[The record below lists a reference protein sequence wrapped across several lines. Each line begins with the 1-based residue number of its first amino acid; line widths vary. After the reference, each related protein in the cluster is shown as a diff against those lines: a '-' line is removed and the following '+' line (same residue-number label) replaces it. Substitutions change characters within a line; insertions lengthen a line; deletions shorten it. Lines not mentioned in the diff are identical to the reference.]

1 MRRRSSGKI
10 RMRWPKV
17 DTVNTSR
24 FLLSLRETSHL
35 WRCLASAVTFFLVLL
50 VVGCEEPKKKEIL
63 EKTVPYVLT
72 TEIRVDNRNLLTISG
87 TIKARYETPKAFQVG
102 GRIISRKVDSG
113 SKVQEGDLLFA
124 LDPRDFDEAVASA
137 QAMVAGAE
145 AILGTAKTELER
157 QKKLAAERATSEQ
170 SVERAKLAEQT
181 ALSQLSSAKSGLMQA
196 RNARSYSELRASTAG
211 VLVEVL
217 GEVGQVVGPGQ
228 TVAILA
234 QEGEREI
241 EVFLADGSNP
251 PSAGLFLLPG
261 GERVSCELREVA
273 GAADPVS
280 RSWRARY
287 RVKQGPTDLPL
298 GVVVQCVL
306 FGKEMDT
313 DVVSVPLTALDER
326 SGGARIW
333 RIKEGKASSVPVKV
347 VALETENAR
356 VKTDLAAG
364 EKVIAFGTHL
374 LNEGMEVRERS
385 Q

>member
-1 MRRRSSGKI
+1 MG
-10 RMRWPKV
+10 
-17 DTVNTSR
+17 
-24 FLLSLRETSHL
+24 
-35 WRCLASAVTFFLVLL
+35 SAFAVPVAFCF
-50 VVGCEEPKKKEIL
+50 VVFVIGCEERKKSEIR
-63 EKTVPYVLT
+63 EKIVPYVLT

-145 AILGTAKTELER
+145 AILGTARTELDR
-157 QKKLAAERATSEQ
+157 QMKLATERATSEQ

-181 ALSQLSSAKSGLMQA
+181 ALSQLNSAKSGLMQA

-211 VLVEVL
+211 ILVEVL

-241 EVFLADGSNP
+241 EVYLADGSNP
-251 PSAGLFLLPG
+251 PAAGLFLLPG
-261 GERVSCELREVA
+261 GERIPFELREVA

-287 RVKQGPTDLPL
+287 RVKQGPTELPL
-298 GVVVQCVL
+298 GAVVQCVL
-306 FGKEMDT
+306 FGKQTET

-333 RIKEGKASSVPVKV
+333 QIKDGKATSVPVNV

>member
-1 MRRRSSGKI
+1 
-10 RMRWPKV
+10 
-17 DTVNTSR
+17 
-24 FLLSLRETSHL
+24 
-35 WRCLASAVTFFLVLL
+35 
-50 VVGCEEPKKKEIL
+50 
-63 EKTVPYVLT
+63 
-72 TEIRVDNRNLLTISG
+72 
-87 TIKARYETPKAFQVG
+87 
-102 GRIISRKVDSG
+102 
-113 SKVQEGDLLFA
+113 
-124 LDPRDFDEAVASA
+124 
-137 QAMVAGAE
+137 
-145 AILGTAKTELER
+145 
-157 QKKLAAERATSEQ
+157 
-170 SVERAKLAEQT
+170 
-181 ALSQLSSAKSGLMQA
+181 
-196 RNARSYSELRASTAG
+196 
-211 VLVEVL
+211 
-217 GEVGQVVGPGQ
+217 
-228 TVAILA
+228 
-234 QEGEREI
+234 
-241 EVFLADGSNP
+241 VFLADGSNP

>member
-1 MRRRSSGKI
+1 MYLPKI
-10 RMRWPKV
+10 ASDNSFFRHLSESE
-17 DTVNTSR
+17 TSR
-24 FLLSLRETSHL
+24 LRKGSVGIV
-35 WRCLASAVTFFLVLL
+35 AFPLVLVL
-50 VVGCEEPKKKEIL
+50 VGCDVPKKVEAP

-72 TEIRVDNRNLLTISG
+72 TEIRKDNRHLLTISG

-102 GRIISRKVDSG
+102 GRIVSRKVDSG
-113 SKVQEGDLLFA
+113 IKVEVGDLLFA
-124 LDPRDFDEAVASA
+124 LDPRDFDEAVTSA
-137 QAMVAGAE
+137 EAMVSGAE
-145 AILGTAKTELER
+145 AILGTAKSELER
-157 QKKLAAERATSEQ
+157 QLKLAAERATSEQ
-170 SVERAKLAEQT
+170 SVERARLAEQT
-181 ALSQLSSAKSGLMQA
+181 ALSQLNSAKSVLMQA
-196 RNARSYSELRASTAG
+196 RNARSYSELTASTAG

-241 EVFLADGSNP
+241 EVYLADGTNP
-251 PSAGLFLLPG
+251 PATGLFLLPG
-261 GERVSCELREVA
+261 GDRVPCELREVA

-287 RVKQGPTDLPL
+287 RVKESPSDLPL
-298 GVVVQCVL
+298 GAVVQCVL
-306 FGKEMDT
+306 LGKEMDT
-313 DVVSVPLTALDER
+313 EIVSIPLTALDER

-333 RIKEGKASSVPVKV
+333 QIKEGKAFSVAVKV

-356 VKTDLAAG
+356 VKTDLKAG

>member
-1 MRRRSSGKI
+1 MCCPEVASVNAFHYRLILKKASHVCQRL
-10 RMRWPKV
+10 
-17 DTVNTSR
+17 TVNIV
-24 FLLSLRETSHL
+24 F
-35 WRCLASAVTFFLVLL
+35 CLVLL
-50 VVGCEEPKKKEIL
+50 IVGCEEPKKNESR
-63 EKTVPYVLT
+63 EKVVPYVLT

-124 LDPRDFDEAVASA
+124 LDPRDFDEAVAAA

-181 ALSQLSSAKSGLMQA
+181 ALSQLNSAKSGLMQA
-196 RNARSYSELRASTAG
+196 KNARSYSELRASTAG

-241 EVFLADGSNP
+241 EVYLADGSNP
-251 PSAGLFLLPG
+251 PPAGLFVLPG
-261 GERVSCELREVA
+261 GERIPCELREVA

-306 FGKEMDT
+306 FGKETPT

-333 RIKEGKASSVPVKV
+333 QIKDGKAISVPVKV

-364 EKVIAFGTHL
+364 EKVIAFCTHL